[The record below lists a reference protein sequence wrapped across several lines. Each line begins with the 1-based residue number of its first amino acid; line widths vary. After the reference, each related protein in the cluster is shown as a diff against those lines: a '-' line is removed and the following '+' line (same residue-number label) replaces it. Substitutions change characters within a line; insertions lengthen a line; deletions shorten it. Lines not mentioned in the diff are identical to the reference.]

1 MDEMMTI
8 TIDNYRGKTIT
19 FTMPV
24 ETYVEIVT
32 QMDVDY
38 NDIRYFEIRAT
49 GDNIKKE
56 EEDKYQISFKWEQ

>member
-38 NDIRYFEIRAT
+38 DDIRYFEIRAI

-56 EEDKYQISFKWEQ
+56 EEDKYQMSFRWER